1 MRPPFTSSMDTTR
14 PSESLQDREERVWH
28 RREREMARYAVETAE
43 QRGLRLYGKSEG
55 TTELDALS
63 VNGSNH

>member
-1 MRPPFTSSMDTTR
+1 MDTTR
-14 PSESLQDREERVWH
+14 PSKSLQDREERVRH
-28 RREREMARYAVETAE
+28 RRERERARCAVETAE